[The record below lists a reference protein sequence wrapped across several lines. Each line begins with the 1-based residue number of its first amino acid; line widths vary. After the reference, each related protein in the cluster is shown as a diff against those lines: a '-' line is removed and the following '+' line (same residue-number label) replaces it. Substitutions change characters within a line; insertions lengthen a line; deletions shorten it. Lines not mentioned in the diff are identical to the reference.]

1 MYYYGSGFPTS
12 SNKAYMSALYCY
24 DCTLVYEVPA
34 EEDIRHTSAKWPRV
48 WTEYADMVL
57 VC

>member
-1 MYYYGSGFPTS
+1 
-12 SNKAYMSALYCY
+12 MSALYCY

-48 WTEYADMVL
+48 WPEYADMVL